1 MKVDF
6 GLDEDEIMEDKTTD
20 IHDNHGDDGLHQART
35 MGGLDDIDATM
46 NVSGIGISCTCSC
59 TVQGISNSKSI
70 KQIKFST

>member
-6 GLDEDEIMEDKTTD
+6 GLDEDEIIEDKTTD

-46 NVSGIGISCTCSC
+46 NVLGLG
-59 TVQGISNSKSI
+59 
-70 KQIKFST
+70 